1 MYSGYTFPIPL
12 PSEKSEQIAMCLE
25 NHLFKSFGIPEEL
38 SSDNASNLAGP
49 AVAKLLKFYNILHRK
64 TTPYSPQSHGLIE
77 IQNKNLTTLIRI
89 FMNQFDAGWKDVI
102 TLASIVVN
110 LVPRPILE
118 NHSPYYI
125 MYGEEPFLN
134 DNIQDNFFDIDE
146 KVKDMENIR
155 VFNFCANI
163 C

>member
-12 PSEKSEQIAMCLE
+12 PSERSEQIAMCLE

-49 AVAKLLKFYNILHRK
+49 GVAKLLKFYNILHRK
-64 TTPYSPQSHGLIE
+64 TTRYSPQSHGLIE

-89 FMNQFDAGWKDVI
+89 FINQFDAGWKGVI

-110 LVPRPILE
+110 SVPRPILE

-134 DNIQDNFFDIDE
+134 DKIQDNFFDIQWAQE
-146 KVKDMENIR
+146 V
-155 VFNFCANI
+155 
-163 C
+163 